1 MHVHASGAHTA
12 TMRAGAQ
19 RWTDGLTLTA
29 IFTGATPL
37 ESVTC
42 VCSTDL
48 ITMPPERGL
57 PPVDESIIDMHGGGA
72 RSCAPFWRHAGDM
85 KGEVSVETYVLSC

>member
-1 MHVHASGAHTA
+1 
-12 TMRAGAQ
+12 MRAGAQ

-29 IFTGATPL
+29 IFTGATPH

-48 ITMPPERGL
+48 VPMPPERGW
-57 PPVDESIIDMHGGGA
+57 PPVDESIIDIHMVVEHG
-72 RSCAPFWRHAGDM
+72 RAPFWRHAGDM